1 MKAKA
6 IQREWASHMYNLV
19 LLGQDEPVA
28 EDEPIAMLF
37 GLDEIRVDIA
47 KRTIK
52 LPGFGKMPFD
62 GDVSQLAFEWV
73 AVYQSNGEW
82 VVSFGAGS
90 PFGAE
95 AAKVLPTKNGV
106 VCAVPAALA

>member
-6 IQREWASHMYNLV
+6 IQREWASHMDNLA
-19 LLGQDEPVA
+19 LLGQVVPIAD
-28 EDEPIAMLF
+28 DEPIAMLF
-37 GLDEIRVDIA
+37 GLDEVRVDAA
-47 KRTIK
+47 KRTVK
-52 LPGFGKMPFD
+52 LPGFGKIPFD
-62 GDVSQLAFEWV
+62 GDVSKLAFEWV
-73 AVYQSNGEW
+73 AVYQHNGEW

-95 AAKVLPTKNGV
+95 AATKLPTKNGV